1 MRTIKRLD
9 LFLLTTFLPLFLM
22 TFGICLF
29 IFLMQFLW
37 LYVDDIVGKGIEI
50 HVIFQLFYYAAMRFV
65 PNALPLAILFASLMT
80 FGNLGEQL
88 ELLAMKASGISL
100 MRIMRPLIIFLI
112 FISIAA
118 FYFQDY
124 VIPDS
129 QVKLFTLLISV
140 KHKSPELEIPERIF
154 CDAIYGKNLYVK
166 EKDKK
171 NKLLKDVM
179 IYDYSE
185 GFNNVSVIMA
195 DSGRVKTSIDKKF
208 LVLTLYHGE
217 SFGNFKG
224 NSNRARDANDAVPYR
239 RETFDEMEMLIE
251 FDSNFNRGNEDMYK
265 GRHIAKNLAG
275 LIQSIDSMT
284 VRLDSIKEKESKA
297 LFESSYRKSL
307 ARYDKPVAVHTAV
320 AAEAEVAAA
329 VPEVKH
335 TIRFDSLYQTQ
346 DVQSKAALLEHAKR
360 NIESF
365 QMNYG
370 FKSSEM
376 KFEDKELRW
385 HHTEMH
391 KKFTLSVACLIFF
404 FIGAP
409 LGAIIRK
416 GGLGAPAV
424 LSVFLFIVYYVVDN
438 SGYKLARDGIWL
450 PWQGMWLSSAV
461 LFPLGVFLTYKA
473 VNDSVLLNAETYI
486 ETFKRLIGKREYR
499 NIEKRELILEHP
511 DYGEI
516 KNRLQQLKS
525 SCRSY
530 VQNNKRW
537 LPYFGF
543 WQSGGTDREA
553 GQIANQ
559 VEEVVEQLRNSDHII
574 VLNKI
579 MDFPIISTYQL
590 SGFHINAKWGLALAI
605 CFPLGGIIY
614 LIAIY
619 RRKLLYQDLHTTVKV
634 CDELMTMI

>member
-1 MRTIKRLD
+1 
-9 LFLLTTFLPLFLM
+9 
-22 TFGICLF
+22 
-29 IFLMQFLW
+29 
-37 LYVDDIVGKGIEI
+37 
-50 HVIFQLFYYAAMRFV
+50 
-65 PNALPLAILFASLMT
+65 
-80 FGNLGEQL
+80 
-88 ELLAMKASGISL
+88 
-100 MRIMRPLIIFLI
+100 
-112 FISIAA
+112 
-118 FYFQDY
+118 
-124 VIPDS
+124 
-129 QVKLFTLLISV
+129 
-140 KHKSPELEIPERIF
+140 
-154 CDAIYGKNLYVK
+154 
-166 EKDKK
+166 
-171 NKLLKDVM
+171 
-179 IYDYSE
+179 
-185 GFNNVSVIMA
+185 
-195 DSGRVKTSIDKKF
+195 
-208 LVLTLYHGE
+208 LTLYHGE
-217 SFGNFKG
+217 SSGNLKG
-224 NSNRARDANDAVPYR
+224 NNNRAGAANDAVPFR
-239 RETFDEMEMLIE
+239 RETFDEMEMWIE
-251 FDSNFNRGNEDMYK
+251 FDSNMKMMDESMYK
-265 GRHIAKNLAG
+265 DRHIAKNLAG
-275 LIQSIDSMT
+275 LKKSIDSMT
-284 VRLDSIKEKESKA
+284 VKLDSIKELTSKS
-297 LFESSYRKSL
+297 LFESSYRKAL
-307 ARYDKPVAVHTAV
+307 ARPNHLPVMQTA
-320 AAEAEVAAA
+320 ADAEAAAA
-329 VPEVKH
+329 VTEVKH
-335 TIRFDSLYQTQ
+335 TIRFDSLYTAQ
-346 DVQSKAALLEHAKR
+346 DKQSKAALLEHAKR
-360 NIESF
+360 NAESIAL
-365 QMNYG
+365 NY
-370 FKSSEM
+370 SYNSTRID
-376 KFEDKELRW
+376 DKELRL

-499 NIEKRELILEHP
+499 KIEKKELILEHP

-525 SCRSY
+525 ACRSY

-619 RRKLLYQDLHTTVKV
+619 RRKLLYQDLNTTVKV